1 MGKRDPRVDAYI
13 RKSPDFAKPILT
25 HIREV
30 IHEACPDVTE
40 TMKWSAPFFDY
51 KGVLAGMAAF
61 KQHCGLNLWKGSLIM
76 GDDGKRDS
84 AGQFGA
90 LRTIDDLPP
99 KKVLVGYIKQAAK
112 LNEDGV
118 KTPVREAKVKKPEA
132 KVPADL
138 AAALKKNRKAQSGFD
153 AFSPSHRREYIL
165 WITEAKSEATRQRRL
180 TTAIEWMSEGK
191 SRNWKYQR

>member
-13 RKSPDFAKPILT
+13 KKSPDFAKPILT

-30 IHEACPDVTE
+30 FHEACPELTE

-51 KGVLAGMAAF
+51 KGVLGGMAAF
-61 KQHCGLNLWKGSLIM
+61 KQHVGLNLWKGSLIV
-76 GDDGKRDS
+76 GDEGKRDS

-90 LRTIDDLPP
+90 LKTVADLPP

-112 LNEDGV
+112 LNDEGV
-118 KTPVREAKVKKPEA
+118 KAPSRDPKAKKPEA

-138 AAALKKNRKAQSGFD
+138 TAALKKNKKAQTAFD

-165 WITEAKSEATRQRRL
+165 WITEAKTDETREKRL
-180 TTAIEWMSEGK
+180 ITAIEWMSEGK
-191 SRNWKYQR
+191 SRHWKYQR